1 MRALAALPAHAP
13 HPAFGLKLMEIVLNR
28 KGGLAV
34 RHQLV
39 AQLELRILGGELA
52 PGEKL
57 PSVRA
62 LARRLRLHPNT
73 VSAAYRKLE
82 ASHHVELRPGAGVF
96 VRPAGATSLEGA
108 KDLDEMIRVGL
119 DQAESKG
126 YTVNEVRAAVLRW
139 LGSDPPERLV
149 AVDPSR
155 AMAELIEAELGPCIG
170 LRVQAQTLSEVE
182 QRPALLD
189 GGLAVSLPY
198 HVAALRKVAPR
209 ATVLTV
215 TLEVEGSVRDA
226 IASLPKGAIALVVSH
241 AETVLPFATTFI
253 RSLHGDE
260 ALVEARLLSDT
271 RGWRRLLPAA
281 DVVFADV
288 LSEPVLRKAR
298 PRRLHLF
305 RVLGPETV
313 ARIANAARVA
323 ASRATTPPPP
333 SRRPRASKRRP

>member
-1 MRALAALPAHAP
+1 
-13 HPAFGLKLMEIVLNR
+13 MEIVLNR

-82 ASHHVELRPGAGVF
+82 ASRHVEMRRGAGVF
-96 VRPAGATSLEGA
+96 VRPSGATSLEGA
-108 KDLDEMIRVGL
+108 KDLDEMIRVAL
-119 DQAESKG
+119 DQAARKG
-126 YTVNEVRAAVLRW
+126 FTAPEVRAAVLRW
-139 LGSDPPERLV
+139 LGALPPERLV

-155 AMAELIEAELGPCIG
+155 AMAELTLAELGPGTG
-170 LRVQAQTLSEVE
+170 LRMEAQTLREVE
-182 QRPALLD
+182 ERPALLD

-198 HVAALRKVAPR
+198 HVATLRRVAPR

-215 TLEVEGSVRDA
+215 NLEVPASVREA
-226 IASLPKGAIALVVSH
+226 IAGLPKGAIVVVVSH
-241 AETVLPFATTFI
+241 AETVLPFATTLI
-253 RSLHGDE
+253 RSLRGDE
-260 ALVEARLLSDT
+260 VLVEARTLADAG
-271 RGWRRLLPAA
+271 GWRRLVPAA

-288 LSEPVLRKAR
+288 LSEEAVRKAR
-298 PRRLHLF
+298 PRRLQPF
-305 RVLGPETV
+305 RVLEPEAL
-313 ARIANAARVA
+313 ARIADAARA
-323 ASRATTPPPP
+323 AVGRETPPPSP
-333 SRRPRASKRRP
+333 SRRPRAAKSR

>member
-1 MRALAALPAHAP
+1 
-13 HPAFGLKLMEIVLNR
+13 MEIVLNR

-39 AQLELRILGGELA
+39 AQLELRILGGEIA

-62 LARRLRLHPNT
+62 LARLLCLHPNT

-82 ASHHVELRPGAGVF
+82 ASGHVEMRRGAGVF
-96 VRPAGATSLEGA
+96 VRQAGATSLEGA
-108 KDLDEMIRVGL
+108 KDLDEMIQVAL
-119 DQAESKG
+119 DQAARKG
-126 YTVNEVRAAVLRW
+126 FTTTEVRAAVVRW

-155 AMAELIEAELGPCIG
+155 AMAELIEAELRPSVG
-170 LRVQAQTLSEVE
+170 LPVEAQTLREIE
-182 QRPALLD
+182 QAPGLLE

-198 HVAALRKVAPR
+198 HVAALRKIAPR

-215 TLEVEGSVRDA
+215 TLEVEAPIREA
-226 IASLPKGAIALVVSH
+226 IAFLPKGAIALVVSH

-253 RSLHGDE
+253 RSLRGDE
-260 ALVEARLLSDT
+260 VLVEARALSDA

-288 LSEPVLRKAR
+288 LSEPTVRKAR

-305 RVLGPETV
+305 RVLETGTL
-313 ARIANAARVA
+313 ARIANAARA
-323 ASRATTPPPP
+323 AAGRDTAPRSPSPRLRAP
-333 SRRPRASKRRP
+333 KRRQLGVP